1 MDLSGFKAF
10 DFSAGWPYFSVT
22 KNGMT
27 FSKAVTVK
35 LGFPEYTRFLINQE
49 SKQVALQ
56 VCGKNDANATAF
68 YRARKSNIFSVR
80 WNSHDLIATME
91 RLLGES
97 LEKAGYRVDGELI
110 DETTMLFDL
119 NKAKRLD

>member
-1 MDLSGFKAF
+1 MDFSGFVAF

-35 LGFPEYTRFLINQE
+35 LGYPEYTRFLINQE
-49 SKQVALQ
+49 TKQVILQ
-56 VCGKNDANATAF
+56 ACNKNDPNATSF
-68 YRARKSNIFSVR
+68 YRARKTNVFSVR

-91 RLLGES
+91 RLFGNS
-97 LEKAGYRVDGELI
+97 FDNAGYRVDGELI
-110 DETTMLFDL
+110 DERTMLFDL
-119 NKAKRLD
+119 KKYKKLE